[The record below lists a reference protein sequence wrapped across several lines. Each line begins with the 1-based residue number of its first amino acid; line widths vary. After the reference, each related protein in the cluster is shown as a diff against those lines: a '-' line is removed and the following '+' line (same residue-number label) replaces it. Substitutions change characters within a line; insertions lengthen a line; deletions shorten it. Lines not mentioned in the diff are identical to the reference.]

1 MGMRLVKN
9 SQDRDDQEGRQKD
22 CAHAGRST
30 NIMVK
35 FWLHRWHALVRRQL
49 AQFAA
54 AFGPEAEGSE
64 LDLAIMPATRG
75 SLSNIH
81 LG

>member
-1 MGMRLVKN
+1 MGMRFVKN
-9 SQDRDDQEGRQKD
+9 SQDRDDKEGRQED

-35 FWLHRWHALVRRQL
+35 FWLRPSVQWCGGKL
-49 AQFAA
+49 AQFVA

-64 LDLAIMPATRG
+64 LDLAIMPATCG
-75 SLSNIH
+75 P
-81 LG
+81 